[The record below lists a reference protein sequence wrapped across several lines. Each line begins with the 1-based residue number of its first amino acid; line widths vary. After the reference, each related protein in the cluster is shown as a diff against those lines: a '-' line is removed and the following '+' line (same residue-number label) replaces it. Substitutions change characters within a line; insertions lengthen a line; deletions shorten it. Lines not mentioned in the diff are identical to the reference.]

1 MSRIIFPVG
10 LLSLILVISW
20 LINLAMQ
27 QLESHM
33 EMLILITN
41 EMIAN
46 PAEYGLNSRVNYCS
60 FFSNRII

>member
-1 MSRIIFPVG
+1 
-10 LLSLILVISW
+10 
-20 LINLAMQ
+20 MQ